1 MIGIPLDRPTNIFC
15 DNEAIDRNL
24 TMPESTSQ
32 KKHVA
37 IYYHCLQGAC
47 ALGMLQSAK
56 EDGATNLAALMT
68 MSLPG
73 PQFRDI
79 SGWILY

>member
-1 MIGIPLDRPTNIFC
+1 
-15 DNEAIDRNL
+15 
-24 TMPESTSQ
+24 
-32 KKHVA
+32 
-37 IYYHCLQGAC
+37 
-47 ALGMLQSAK
+47 MLQSAK